1 MTASPESIT
10 SMIASGAQLVV
21 FTTDQ
26 GNPYASALAPTIKI
40 TANPEAAKLAEQ
52 IDFDASDVFQGRR
65 SRAETLPDLLSVVGD
80 IEELHIDAYNH
91 VEAGN
96 HVKYVFA
103 PYSPWL
109 RARSRNPGSWI
120 WSRKIP
126 MWTS

>member
-1 MTASPESIT
+1 
-10 SMIASGAQLVV
+10 MIASGAQLVV

-80 IEELHIDAYNH
+80 IASGALTWGE
-91 VEAGN
+91 VTGAG
-96 HVKYVFA
+96 A
-103 PYSPWL
+103 ESI
-109 RARSRNPGSWI
+109 SRLGPSI
-120 WSRKIP
+120 
-126 MWTS
+126 